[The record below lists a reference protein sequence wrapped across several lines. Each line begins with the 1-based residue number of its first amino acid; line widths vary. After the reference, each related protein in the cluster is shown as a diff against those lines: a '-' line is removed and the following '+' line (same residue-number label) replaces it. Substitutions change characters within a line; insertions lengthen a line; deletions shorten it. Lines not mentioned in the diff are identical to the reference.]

1 MFDYLTLM
9 TFWLYVFLVGYKEET
24 TNLRTPANWYFR
36 GANSSS
42 HAYENYDRH
51 RLLNL
56 PNFSRP
62 KWLYQLVCVLYVS
75 LQKLQKMVWWRRH
88 LPIKTEEEEPLVK
101 SFYGSPRGSEK
112 KNSCQMQNF
121 LAICRYGYTIHKK
134 GDLDWKTDDVK
145 KKFHSISC
153 LIDDS
158 SSRLRAILTLM

>member
-1 MFDYLTLM
+1 M

-75 LQKLQKMVWWRRH
+75 LQKLQKMVAARRH

-112 KNSCQMQNF
+112 KKIRVKCKPSWQFVGMDIQS
-121 LAICRYGYTIHKK
+121 TKK
-134 GDLDWKTDDVK
+134 GTLIGKQMMWKK
-145 KKFHSISC
+145 SF
-153 LIDDS
+153 
-158 SSRLRAILTLM
+158 TLYHASLMTRVVARELY